1 MCHPNE
7 EDSTRMGKD
16 LKPFPAGLRL
26 AVLIPCYN
34 EEAAIASVVK
44 DFRDALPDAE
54 IYVYD
59 NNSKDRTCAVAAA
72 AGAIVRTEPQ
82 QGKGS
87 VMRRMMSEIDADV
100 FVTVDGDDTYDA
112 ASAPHLVRALID
124 NRLAMVV
131 ARRVHIEK
139 EAYRRGH
146 VLGNLM
152 FTRAVEW
159 LFGRTFTD
167 ILSGYRVFSRAFVQS
182 FPTASRGFE
191 IETELTVHA
200 LTLNLPV
207 QEIDTPYKSRPEG
220 SVSKLHTYR
229 DGWKISLMILRLF
242 RTERPQLFYTL
253 IGSFLLAVSI
263 ILIIPVVLAF
273 IETGLVLRFP
283 TAILSTGI
291 AISAL
296 LSFACGL
303 ILDTVTQGRREAKM
317 LAYLSVPRQLVPVA
331 QPKQPA
337 AAATR

>member
-1 MCHPNE
+1 
-7 EDSTRMGKD
+7 MGTGCE
-16 LKPFPAGLRL
+16 PRTAALRI

-34 EEAAIASVVK
+34 EEAAIAAVVT
-44 DFRDALPDAE
+44 DFRKALPEAD

-59 NNSKDRTCAVAAA
+59 NNSKDRTCEIAAA
-72 AGAIVRTEPQ
+72 AGAIVCNEPQ

-87 VMRRMMSEIDADV
+87 VMRRMLSEIDADV

-112 ASAPHLVRALID
+112 SAAPVLVRALVQ

-131 ARRVHIEK
+131 GRRVHTEK

-146 VLGNLM
+146 VIGNLM
-152 FTRAVEW
+152 FTRSVEW

-200 LTLNLPV
+200 LTLSLPV
-207 QEIDTPYKSRPEG
+207 QEFETAYKPRPEG

-229 DGWKISLMILRLF
+229 DGWRISLMILRLF

-253 IGSFLLAVSI
+253 IGCALLLLSVVFIAPIIVTFL
-263 ILIIPVVLAF
+263 
-273 IETGLVLRFP
+273 ETGLVPRFP

-291 AISAL
+291 AISGL

-317 LAYLSVPRQLVPVA
+317 LAYLAVPR
-331 QPKQPA
+331 
-337 AAATR
+337 R

>member
-1 MCHPNE
+1 
-7 EDSTRMGKD
+7 MGNH
-16 LKPFPAGLRL
+16 LKPFPAELRL

-44 DFRDALPDAE
+44 DFRSALPDAD

-59 NNSKDRTCAVAAA
+59 NNSKDRTCAIAAA
-72 AGAIVRTEPQ
+72 AGAIVRNEPQ

-100 FVTVDGDDTYDA
+100 FLTVDGDDTYDA
-112 ASAPHLVRALID
+112 ASAPALVRALVD

-131 ARRVHIEK
+131 ARRVHTEK

-182 FPTASRGFE
+182 FPTGSRGFE

-200 LTLNLPV
+200 LTLSLPV

-220 SVSKLHTYR
+220 SVSKLRTYR
-229 DGWKISLMILRLF
+229 DGWHISMMILRLF

-253 IGSFLLAVSI
+253 IGSVLLAISVI
-263 ILIIPVVLAF
+263 FIIPVVIAF
-273 IETGLVLRFP
+273 IETGLVLRVP

-317 LAYLSVPRQLVPVA
+317 LAYLAVPRRQTPVA
-331 QPKQPA
+331 T
-337 AAATR
+337 ATQ

>member
-1 MCHPNE
+1 M
-7 EDSTRMGKD
+7 TMGTGCE
-16 LKPFPAGLRL
+16 PRTAALRI

-34 EEAAIASVVK
+34 EEAAIAAVVT
-44 DFRDALPDAE
+44 DFRKALPEAD

-59 NNSKDRTCAVAAA
+59 NNSKDRTCEIAAA
-72 AGAIVRTEPQ
+72 AGAIVCNEPQ

-87 VMRRMMSEIDADV
+87 VMRRMLSEIDADV

-112 ASAPHLVRALID
+112 SAAPVLVRALVQ

-131 ARRVHIEK
+131 GRRVHTEK

-146 VLGNLM
+146 VIGNLM
-152 FTRAVEW
+152 FTRSVEW

-200 LTLNLPV
+200 LTLSLPV
-207 QEIDTPYKSRPEG
+207 QEFETAYKSRPEG

-229 DGWKISLMILRLF
+229 DGWRISLMILRLF

-253 IGSFLLAVSI
+253 IGCALLLLSVVFIAPIIVTFL
-263 ILIIPVVLAF
+263 
-273 IETGLVLRFP
+273 ETGLVPRFP

-291 AISAL
+291 AISGL

-317 LAYLSVPRQLVPVA
+317 LAYLAVPR
-331 QPKQPA
+331 
-337 AAATR
+337 R

>member
-1 MCHPNE
+1 
-7 EDSTRMGKD
+7 MGKD
-16 LKPFPAGLRL
+16 LKPLHAAPRVAI
-26 AVLIPCYN
+26 LIPCYN
-34 EEAAIASVVK
+34 EEAAVGAVVR
-44 DFRDALPDAE
+44 DFRAALPDAE

-59 NNSKDRTCAVAAA
+59 NNSKDRTKEVALA
-72 AGAIVRTEPQ
+72 AGAIVRNEAQ

-112 ASAPHLVRALID
+112 ASTLVQALVD

-131 ARRVHIEK
+131 GRRVHTEK

-152 FTRAVEW
+152 FTRSVEW

-182 FPTASRGFE
+182 FPTASSGFE

-207 QEIDTPYKSRPEG
+207 QELETPYKSRPEG

-229 DGWKISLMILRLF
+229 DGWRISMMILRLF

-253 IGSFLLAVSI
+253 IGSLLMLLAL
-263 ILIIPVVLAF
+263 ILIAPVFIAF
-273 IETGLVLRFP
+273 LETGLVLRFP

-317 LAYLSVPRQLVPVA
+317 LAYLAVA
-331 QPKQPA
+331 
-337 AAATR
+337 RR

>member
-1 MCHPNE
+1 
-7 EDSTRMGKD
+7 MGKD

-26 AVLIPCYN
+26 AVLIPCCN

-44 DFRDALPDAE
+44 DFRAALPNAE

-59 NNSKDRTCAVAAA
+59 NNSKDRTGAVAAA
-72 AGAIVRTEPQ
+72 AGAIVRTEPR

-87 VMRRMMSEIDADV
+87 VMRRMMSEIDADI
-100 FVTVDGDDTYDA
+100 FIAVDGDDTYDA
-112 ASAPHLVRALID
+112 ASAPALVRALID

-152 FTRAVEW
+152 FTRAIKW

-207 QEIDTPYKSRPEG
+207 QEIDTRYKSRPEG
-220 SVSKLHTYR
+220 SISKLHTYR
-229 DGWKISLMILRLF
+229 DGWKISLTILRLF

-253 IGSFLLAVSI
+253 IGCFLLAVSI

-317 LAYLSVPRQLVPVA
+317 LAYLAVERQAAPVA

>member
-1 MCHPNE
+1 
-7 EDSTRMGKD
+7 MGHD
-16 LKPFPAGLRL
+16 LKPFPSAPRL

-34 EEAAIASVVK
+34 EEAAIASVVR
-44 DFRDALPDAE
+44 DFRQALPSAD

-59 NNSKDRTCAVAAA
+59 NNSKDNTCAVAAR

-87 VMRRMMSEIDADV
+87 VMRRMLSEIEADV
-100 FVTVDGDDTYDA
+100 FITVDGDDTYDA
-112 ASAPHLVRALID
+112 ASAPALVKTLLE

-131 ARRVHIEK
+131 GRRVHTEK

-152 FTRAVEW
+152 FTRSVEW

-200 LTLNLPV
+200 LTLSLPV
-207 QEIDTPYKSRPEG
+207 QELDTPYKSRPEG

-229 DGWKISLMILRLF
+229 DGWRISLMILRLF

-253 IGSFLLAVSI
+253 IGLFLLSVAVF
-263 ILIIPVVLAF
+263 LIVPVILAF
-273 IETGLVLRFP
+273 LETGLVLRFP

-291 AISAL
+291 AIAAL

-317 LAYLSVPRQLVPVA
+317 LAYLSVPRQAAPVA
-331 QPKQPA
+331 RSQQPTTA
-337 AAATR
+337 ASR

>member
-1 MCHPNE
+1 MGI
-7 EDSTRMGKD
+7 DS
-16 LKPFPAGLRL
+16 KPFPAELRV

-34 EEAAIASVVK
+34 EEAAIATVVK
-44 DFRDALPDAE
+44 DFRRFLPDAD

-59 NNSKDRTCAVAAA
+59 NNSKDRTREVAEA
-72 AGAIVRTEPQ
+72 AGAIVRNEPQ

-100 FVTVDGDDTYDA
+100 FLTADGDDTYDA
-112 ASAPHLVRALID
+112 ASAPLLVRALIE

-131 ARRVHIEK
+131 GRRIHTEK

-152 FTRAVEW
+152 FTRSVEW

-229 DGWKISLMILRLF
+229 DGWRISMMILRLF

-253 IGSFLLAVSI
+253 IGCELMLLAVL
-263 ILIIPVVLAF
+263 LIAPVVMAF
-273 IETGLVLRFP
+273 LDTGLVLRFP

-317 LAYLSVPRQLVPVA
+317 LAYLAVA
-331 QPKQPA
+331 
-337 AAATR
+337 RR

>member
-1 MCHPNE
+1 
-7 EDSTRMGKD
+7 MGKD

-82 QGKGS
+82 QGRGS

-112 ASAPHLVRALID
+112 ASAPALVRALID

-182 FPTASRGFE
+182 FPTARRGFE

-200 LTLNLPV
+200 LTLSLPV
-207 QEIDTPYKSRPEG
+207 QEVDTPYKSRPEG

-263 ILIIPVVLAF
+263 ILIVPVVLAF

-317 LAYLSVPRQLVPVA
+317 LAYLAVERQAAPVS
-331 QPKQPA
+331 QPKQPV

>member
-1 MCHPNE
+1 
-7 EDSTRMGKD
+7 MGKD
-16 LKPFPAGLRL
+16 LKPFPPGPRI

-44 DFRDALPDAE
+44 DFRQALPAAD

-59 NNSKDRTCAVAAA
+59 NNSKDRTGDIAAA
-72 AGAIVRTEPQ
+72 AGAVVRNESQ
-82 QGKGS
+82 QGKGN
-87 VMRRMMSEIDADV
+87 VMRRMLSEIDADV
-100 FVTVDGDDTYDA
+100 LVTVDGDDTYDA
-112 ASAPHLVRALID
+112 ASAPALVRALVD

-131 ARRVHIEK
+131 ARRVHTEK

-152 FTRAVEW
+152 FTRSVEW

-220 SVSKLHTYR
+220 SVSKLNTYR
-229 DGWKISLMILRLF
+229 DGWRILLMILRLF

-253 IGSFLLAVSI
+253 IGVFLLAVAI
-263 ILIIPVVLAF
+263 ILIIPIVIAF
-273 IETGLVLRFP
+273 LKTGLVLRFP

-317 LAYLSVPRQLVPVA
+317 LAYLACPRP
-331 QPKQPA
+331 
-337 AAATR
+337 

>member
-1 MCHPNE
+1 
-7 EDSTRMGKD
+7 MGND
-16 LKPFPAGLRL
+16 LKPLPAGLRV

-34 EEAAIASVVK
+34 EEAAIASVVR
-44 DFRDALPDAE
+44 DFRKALPYAE

-59 NNSKDRTCAVAAA
+59 NNSKDRTSEVAAA
-72 AGAIVRTEPQ
+72 SGAIVRNEPQ

-87 VMRRMMSEIDADV
+87 VMRRMMGEIDADV

-112 ASAPHLVRALID
+112 FCAPAMVSALVEQ
-124 NRLAMVV
+124 RLAMVV
-131 ARRVHIEK
+131 GRRVHTEK

-152 FTRAVEW
+152 FTRSVEW

-182 FPTASRGFE
+182 FPTTSRGFE

-229 DGWKISLMILRLF
+229 DGWRILLMILRLF
-242 RTERPQLFYTL
+242 RAERPQLFYTL
-253 IGSFLLAVSI
+253 IGCELLLLAI
-263 ILIIPVVLAF
+263 ILIAPIVITFL
-273 IETGLVLRFP
+273 ETGLVPRFP

-303 ILDTVTQGRREAKM
+303 ILDTVTRGRREAKM
-317 LAYLSVPRQLVPVA
+317 LAYLAVPR
-331 QPKQPA
+331 
-337 AAATR
+337 R

>member
-1 MCHPNE
+1 
-7 EDSTRMGKD
+7 MGKD
-16 LKPFPAGLRL
+16 LKPLHAAPRVAI
-26 AVLIPCYN
+26 LIPCYN
-34 EEAAIASVVK
+34 EEAAVGAVVR
-44 DFRDALPDAE
+44 DFRAALPDAE

-59 NNSKDRTCAVAAA
+59 NNSKDRTKEVALA
-72 AGAIVRTEPQ
+72 AGAIVRNEAQ

-112 ASAPHLVRALID
+112 ASAPRLVQALVD

-131 ARRVHIEK
+131 GRRVHTEK

-152 FTRAVEW
+152 FTRSVEW

-182 FPTASRGFE
+182 FPTASSGFE

-207 QEIDTPYKSRPEG
+207 QELETPYKSRPEG

-229 DGWKISLMILRLF
+229 DGWRISMMILRLF

-253 IGSFLLAVSI
+253 IGSVLMLLAL
-263 ILIIPVVLAF
+263 ILIAPVFIAF
-273 IETGLVLRFP
+273 LETGLVLRFP

-317 LAYLSVPRQLVPVA
+317 LAYLAVA
-331 QPKQPA
+331 
-337 AAATR
+337 RR

>member
-1 MCHPNE
+1 
-7 EDSTRMGKD
+7 MGKD
-16 LKPFPAGLRL
+16 LNPFPAALRV

-34 EEAAIASVVK
+34 EEAAIASVVN
-44 DFRDALPDAE
+44 DFRKYLPDAD

-59 NNSKDRTCAVAAA
+59 NNSKDRTREIAAA
-72 AGAIVRTEPQ
+72 AGAIVRNEPQ

-87 VMRRMMSEIDADV
+87 VMRRMLSEIDADI

-112 ASAPHLVRALID
+112 SCAPKLVQTLVA

-131 ARRVHIEK
+131 GRRVHQEK

-167 ILSGYRVFSRAFVQS
+167 ILSGYRVFSRPFVQS

-200 LTLNLPV
+200 LTLSLPV
-207 QEIDTPYKSRPEG
+207 QELDTPYKSRPEG

-229 DGWKISLMILRLF
+229 DGWRISLMILRLF

-253 IGSFLLAVSI
+253 IGAFLLAVAI
-263 ILIIPVVLAF
+263 ILIIPVVISFL
-273 IETGLVLRFP
+273 ETGLVLRFP

-317 LAYLSVPRQLVPVA
+317 LAYLAVPR
-331 QPKQPA
+331 
-337 AAATR
+337 R

>member
-1 MCHPNE
+1 MLLVHV
-7 EDSTRMGKD
+7 D
-16 LKPFPAGLRL
+16 LKIAI
-26 AVLIPCYN
+26 LIPCYN
-34 EEAAIASVVK
+34 EEAAIAAVVR
-44 DFRDALPDAE
+44 DFRAALPDAK

-59 NNSKDRTCAVAAA
+59 NNSKDRTREVAAQ
-72 AGAIVRTEPQ
+72 AGAIVRSEPQ

-87 VMRRMMSEIDADV
+87 VMRRMLSEIDADV
-100 FVTVDGDDTYDA
+100 YVTVDGDDTYDA
-112 ASAPHLVRALID
+112 SLAPELVNALVD
-124 NRLAMVV
+124 QRLAMVV
-131 ARRVHIEK
+131 GRRIHTEK

-146 VLGNLM
+146 VLGNHM
-152 FTRAVEW
+152 FTSAVEW

-220 SVSKLHTYR
+220 SVSKLNTYR
-229 DGWKISLMILRLF
+229 DGWRILMMILRLF

-253 IGSFLLAVSI
+253 LGCGLMLAAV
-263 ILIIPVVLAF
+263 ILIIPVVLEF
-273 IETGLVLRFP
+273 VETGLVPRFP

-296 LSFACGL
+296 LSFACGQ
-303 ILDTVTQGRREAKM
+303 ILDNVTHGRREAKR
-317 LAYLSVPRQLVPVA
+317 LAYLSAPR
-331 QPKQPA
+331 
-337 AAATR
+337 RY

>member
-1 MCHPNE
+1 M
-7 EDSTRMGKD
+7 TMGTGCE
-16 LKPFPAGLRL
+16 PRTAALRI

-34 EEAAIASVVK
+34 EEAAIAAVVT
-44 DFRDALPDAE
+44 DFRKALPEAD

-59 NNSKDRTCAVAAA
+59 NNSKDRTCEIAAA
-72 AGAIVRTEPQ
+72 AGAIVCNEPQ

-87 VMRRMMSEIDADV
+87 VMRRMLSEIDADV

-112 ASAPHLVRALID
+112 SAAPVLVRALVQ

-131 ARRVHIEK
+131 GRRVHTEK

-146 VLGNLM
+146 VIGNLM
-152 FTRAVEW
+152 FTRSVEW

-200 LTLNLPV
+200 LTLSLPV
-207 QEIDTPYKSRPEG
+207 QEFETAYKSRPEG

-229 DGWKISLMILRLF
+229 DGWRISLMILRLF

-253 IGSFLLAVSI
+253 IGCALLLLSVGFIAPIIVTFL
-263 ILIIPVVLAF
+263 
-273 IETGLVLRFP
+273 ETGLVPRFP

-291 AISAL
+291 AISGL

-317 LAYLSVPRQLVPVA
+317 LAYLAVPR
-331 QPKQPA
+331 
-337 AAATR
+337 R

>member
-1 MCHPNE
+1 
-7 EDSTRMGKD
+7 MGTGCE
-16 LKPFPAGLRL
+16 PRTAALRI
-26 AVLIPCYN
+26 AVIIPCYN
-34 EEAAIASVVK
+34 EEAAIAAVVT
-44 DFRDALPDAE
+44 DFRKALPEAD

-59 NNSKDRTCAVAAA
+59 NNSKDRTCEIAAA
-72 AGAIVRTEPQ
+72 AGAIVCNEPQ

-87 VMRRMMSEIDADV
+87 VMRRMLSEIDADV

-112 ASAPHLVRALID
+112 SAAPVLVRALVQ

-131 ARRVHIEK
+131 GRRVHTEK

-146 VLGNLM
+146 VIGNLM
-152 FTRAVEW
+152 FTRSVEW

-200 LTLNLPV
+200 LTLSLPV
-207 QEIDTPYKSRPEG
+207 QEFETAYKSRPEG

-229 DGWKISLMILRLF
+229 DGWRISLMILRLF

-253 IGSFLLAVSI
+253 IGCALLLLSVVFIAPIIVTFL
-263 ILIIPVVLAF
+263 
-273 IETGLVLRFP
+273 ETGLVPRFP

-291 AISAL
+291 AISGL

-317 LAYLSVPRQLVPVA
+317 LAYLAVPR
-331 QPKQPA
+331 
-337 AAATR
+337 R

>member
-1 MCHPNE
+1 M
-7 EDSTRMGKD
+7 RMGTE
-16 LKPFPAGLRL
+16 LKPFTTALRV

-34 EEAAIASVVK
+34 EEAAIAAVVN
-44 DFRDALPDAE
+44 DFRKALPEAD

-59 NNSKDRTCAVAAA
+59 NNSKDRTCEIAAA
-72 AGAIVRTEPQ
+72 AGAIVRNEPQ

-87 VMRRMMSEIDADV
+87 VMRRMLSEIDADV

-112 ASAPHLVRALID
+112 AAAPTLVQVLID

-131 ARRVHIEK
+131 GRRVHTEK

-152 FTRAVEW
+152 FTRSVEW

-200 LTLNLPV
+200 LTLSLPV
-207 QEIDTPYKSRPEG
+207 QELDTAYKSRPEG

-229 DGWKISLMILRLF
+229 DGWRISLMILRLF

-253 IGSFLLAVSI
+253 IGFALLVLSI
-263 ILIIPVVLAF
+263 ILIAPVIVTFL
-273 IETGLVLRFP
+273 ETGLVPRFP

-317 LAYLSVPRQLVPVA
+317 LAYLAVPR
-331 QPKQPA
+331 
-337 AAATR
+337 R

>member
-1 MCHPNE
+1 
-7 EDSTRMGKD
+7 MGKD

-112 ASAPHLVRALID
+112 ASAPALVRALID

-200 LTLNLPV
+200 LTLSLPV
-207 QEIDTPYKSRPEG
+207 QEVDTPYKSRPEG

-242 RTERPQLFYTL
+242 RTERPQLFYTI
-253 IGSFLLAVSI
+253 IGCFLLALSI
-263 ILIIPVVLAF
+263 ILIIPVILAF

-317 LAYLSVPRQLVPVA
+317 LAYLSVPRQPVTVA
-331 QPKQPA
+331 HPKQPA

>member
-1 MCHPNE
+1 
-7 EDSTRMGKD
+7 MGKD
-16 LKPFPAGLRL
+16 LKPLHAAPRVAI
-26 AVLIPCYN
+26 LIPCYN
-34 EEAAIASVVK
+34 EEAAVGAVVR
-44 DFRDALPDAE
+44 DFRAALPDAE

-59 NNSKDRTCAVAAA
+59 NNSKDRTKEVALA
-72 AGAIVRTEPQ
+72 AGAIVRNEAQ

-112 ASAPHLVRALID
+112 ASAPRLVQALID

-131 ARRVHIEK
+131 GRRVHTEK

-152 FTRAVEW
+152 FTRSVEW

-182 FPTASRGFE
+182 FPTASSGFE

-207 QEIDTPYKSRPEG
+207 QELETPYKSRPEG

-229 DGWKISLMILRLF
+229 DGWRISMMILRLF

-253 IGSFLLAVSI
+253 IGSVLMLLAL
-263 ILIIPVVLAF
+263 ILIAPVFIAF
-273 IETGLVLRFP
+273 LETGLVLRFP

-317 LAYLSVPRQLVPVA
+317 LAYLAVA
-331 QPKQPA
+331 
-337 AAATR
+337 RR

>member
-1 MCHPNE
+1 M
-7 EDSTRMGKD
+7 
-16 LKPFPAGLRL
+16 F
-26 AVLIPCYN
+26 
-34 EEAAIASVVK
+34 
-44 DFRDALPDAE
+44 
-54 IYVYD
+54 
-59 NNSKDRTCAVAAA
+59 
-72 AGAIVRTEPQ
+72 
-82 QGKGS
+82 
-87 VMRRMMSEIDADV
+87 
-100 FVTVDGDDTYDA
+100 
-112 ASAPHLVRALID
+112 SA
-124 NRLAMVV
+124 
-131 ARRVHIEK
+131 
-139 EAYRRGH
+139 
-146 VLGNLM
+146 M

-159 LFGRTFTD
+159 LFGRTFTG

-182 FPTASRGFE
+182 FLTASRGFE

-207 QEIDTPYKSRPEG
+207 QEIDTPYKCRPEG
-220 SVSKLHTYR
+220 SVSNLRTYR

-253 IGSFLLAVSI
+253 IGCFLLAVSI

-317 LAYLSVPRQLVPVA
+317 LAYLAVERQAAPVA

>member
-1 MCHPNE
+1 MGNE
-7 EDSTRMGKD
+7 
-16 LKPFPAGLRL
+16 LKPFPAGPRL

-44 DFRDALPDAE
+44 DFRAALPDAD

-59 NNSKDRTCAVAAA
+59 NNSKDRTCAIAAA
-72 AGAIVRTEPQ
+72 AGAIVRNEPQ

-112 ASAPHLVRALID
+112 ASAPALVSALID

-131 ARRVHIEK
+131 ARRVHTEK

-182 FPTASRGFE
+182 FPTGSRGFE

-200 LTLNLPV
+200 LTLSLPV

-229 DGWKISLMILRLF
+229 DGWRISMMILRLF

-253 IGSFLLAVSI
+253 IGLFLLAISV
-263 ILIIPVVLAF
+263 ILIVPVILAF

-317 LAYLSVPRQLVPVA
+317 LAYLAVPRQQAPVA
-331 QPKQPA
+331 KPKTPQV
-337 AAATR
+337 AATR

>member
-1 MCHPNE
+1 MATDRELPSRE
-7 EDSTRMGKD
+7 IRI
-16 LKPFPAGLRL
+16 

-34 EEAAIASVVK
+34 EEASIADVIRG
-44 DFRDALPDAE
+44 FRSALPDAG

-59 NNSKDRTCAVAAA
+59 NNSQDRSQEAAAA
-72 AGAIVRTEPQ
+72 AGGIVRSEPR

-100 FVTVDGDDTYDA
+100 YVTADGDGTYDA
-112 ASAPHLVRALID
+112 ASAPAMIRALVD

-131 ARRVHIEK
+131 GRRVSAGR
-139 EAYRRGH
+139 EAYPRGH
-146 VLGNLM
+146 VFGNLM
-152 FTRAVEW
+152 FTRAVEL

-167 ILSGYRVFSRAFVQS
+167 ILSGYRVFSRGFVKS

-207 QEIDTPYKSRPEG
+207 REIDTAYLTRPAG
-220 SVSKLHTYR
+220 SHSKLHTCR
-229 DGWKISLMILRLF
+229 DGFRILLTILRLF
-242 RTERPQLFYTL
+242 RTERPQLFYSL
-253 IGSFLLAVSI
+253 IGLVLLLTSFLLAV
-263 ILIIPVVLAF
+263 PVVLTYLQ
-273 IETGLVLRFP
+273 TGLVPRFP
-283 TAILSTGI
+283 TAILATGI

-317 LAYLSVPRQLVPVA
+317 LAYMAVPPTETGVHVH
-331 QPKQPA
+331 A
-337 AAATR
+337 AAVRSTTFPDPS

>member
-1 MCHPNE
+1 
-7 EDSTRMGKD
+7 MGTGCE
-16 LKPFPAGLRL
+16 PRTAALRI

-34 EEAAIASVVK
+34 EEAAIAAVVT
-44 DFRDALPDAE
+44 DFRKALPEAD

-59 NNSKDRTCAVAAA
+59 NNSKDRTCEIAAA
-72 AGAIVRTEPQ
+72 AGAIVCNEPQ

-87 VMRRMMSEIDADV
+87 VMRRMLSEIDADV

-112 ASAPHLVRALID
+112 SAAPVLVRALVQ

-131 ARRVHIEK
+131 GRRVHTEK

-146 VLGNLM
+146 VIGNLM
-152 FTRAVEW
+152 FTRSVEW

-200 LTLNLPV
+200 LTLSLPV
-207 QEIDTPYKSRPEG
+207 QEFETAYKSRPEG

-229 DGWKISLMILRLF
+229 DGWRISLMILRLF

-253 IGSFLLAVSI
+253 IGCALLLLSVFFIAPIIVTFL
-263 ILIIPVVLAF
+263 
-273 IETGLVLRFP
+273 ETGLVPRFP

-291 AISAL
+291 AISGL

-317 LAYLSVPRQLVPVA
+317 LAYLAVPR
-331 QPKQPA
+331 
-337 AAATR
+337 R

>member
-1 MCHPNE
+1 MGNE
-7 EDSTRMGKD
+7 
-16 LKPFPAGLRL
+16 LKPFPAGPRL

-44 DFRDALPDAE
+44 DFRAALPDAD

-59 NNSKDRTCAVAAA
+59 NNSKDRTCAIAAA
-72 AGAIVRTEPQ
+72 AGAIVRNEPQ

-112 ASAPHLVRALID
+112 ASAPALVSALID

-131 ARRVHIEK
+131 ARRVHTEK

-182 FPTASRGFE
+182 FPTGSRGFE

-200 LTLNLPV
+200 LTLSLPV

-229 DGWKISLMILRLF
+229 DGWRISMMILRLF

-253 IGSFLLAVSI
+253 IGLFLLAISV
-263 ILIIPVVLAF
+263 ILIVPVILAF

-317 LAYLSVPRQLVPVA
+317 LAYLAVPRQQAPVPK
-331 QPKQPA
+331 PKTPQV
-337 AAATR
+337 AATR

>member
-1 MCHPNE
+1 M
-7 EDSTRMGKD
+7 D
-16 LKPFPAGLRL
+16 LKI

-34 EEAAIASVVK
+34 EEAAIAAVVR
-44 DFRDALPDAE
+44 DFRAALPDAK

-59 NNSKDRTCAVAAA
+59 NNSKDRTREVAAQ
-72 AGAIVRTEPQ
+72 AGAIVRSEPQ

-87 VMRRMMSEIDADV
+87 VMRRMLSEIDADV
-100 FVTVDGDDTYDA
+100 YVTVDGDDTYDA
-112 ASAPHLVRALID
+112 SLAPELVKALVD

-131 ARRVHIEK
+131 GRRIHTEK

-146 VLGNLM
+146 VLGNQM
-152 FTRAVEW
+152 FTSAVEW

-207 QEIDTPYKSRPEG
+207 QEMDTPYKSRPEG
-220 SVSKLHTYR
+220 SVSKLNTYR
-229 DGWKISLMILRLF
+229 DGWRILMMILRLF

-253 IGSFLLAVSI
+253 IGCELMLLAI
-263 ILIIPVVLAF
+263 ILIIPIVIEFV
-273 IETGLVLRFP
+273 ETGLVPRFP

-296 LSFACGL
+296 LSFACGQ
-303 ILDTVTQGRREAKM
+303 ILDNVTQGRREAKR
-317 LAYLSVPRQLVPVA
+317 LAYLAAPR
-331 QPKQPA
+331 
-337 AAATR
+337 RY

>member
-1 MCHPNE
+1 
-7 EDSTRMGKD
+7 MGHD
-16 LKPFPAGLRL
+16 LKPFPPEPRL

-34 EEAAIASVVK
+34 EEAAIATVVR
-44 DFRDALPDAE
+44 DFRKALPSAD

-59 NNSKDRTCAVAAA
+59 NNSKDNTCAVAAK
-72 AGAIVRTEPQ
+72 AGAIVRNEPQ

-87 VMRRMMSEIDADV
+87 VMRRMLSEIDADV
-100 FVTVDGDDTYDA
+100 FITVDGDDTYDA
-112 ASAPHLVRALID
+112 ASAPALVKALVD

-131 ARRVHIEK
+131 GRRVHTEK

-152 FTRAVEW
+152 FTRSVEW

-167 ILSGYRVFSRAFVQS
+167 ILSGYRVFSRPFVRS

-200 LTLNLPV
+200 LTLSLPV
-207 QEIDTPYKSRPEG
+207 QEQDTPYKSRPEG

-229 DGWKISLMILRLF
+229 DGWRISLMILRLF

-253 IGSFLLAVSI
+253 IGSFLMSVAVILMVPVI
-263 ILIIPVVLAF
+263 IAF
-273 IETGLVLRFP
+273 LETGLVLRFP

-291 AISAL
+291 AIAAL

-317 LAYLSVPRQLVPVA
+317 LAYLAAPRMA
-331 QPKQPA
+331 E
-337 AAATR
+337 TSSR